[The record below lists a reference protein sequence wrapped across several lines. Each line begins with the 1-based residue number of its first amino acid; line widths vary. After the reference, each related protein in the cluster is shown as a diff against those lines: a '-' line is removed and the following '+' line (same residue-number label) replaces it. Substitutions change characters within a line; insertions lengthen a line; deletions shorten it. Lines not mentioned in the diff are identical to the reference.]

1 MTSLLSPILEGLLA
15 LSLIGVAIMCWRM
28 DRRLNA
34 LRSGRDEAISSAAG
48 LLDAMTRAET
58 AVRGLRATSTEV
70 GTNLQ
75 TQIDEARALVEKLE
89 ALKAAPTLKSS
100 ASNGATANM
109 RNVEAEPMR
118 PVTSATLRAR
128 PSARPAPNWADLR

>member
-1 MTSLLSPILEGLLA
+1 MTSFLSPILEGLLA

-75 TQIDEARALVEKLE
+75 SQIDEARALVEKLE
-89 ALKAAPTLKSS
+89 ALKAAASLKPIPT
-100 ASNGATANM
+100 
-109 RNVEAEPMR
+109 
-118 PVTSATLRAR
+118 TSAAPIIRNTDAEAARPIVGTSMRAR